1 MFPGCSGCHCWMSSD
16 FLDFVSCFRV
26 IASHKLKLCN
36 ANLHLAHIACV
47 VYVDMI
53 ESELLLTF
61 FFVEKFKS
69 VESSS
74 LEKGR
79 KRRRE
84 NVQLLLGA
92 PIGAPII

>member
-61 FFVEKFKS
+61 FFCGK
-69 VESSS
+69 
-74 LEKGR
+74 
-79 KRRRE
+79 
-84 NVQLLLGA
+84 VQVC
-92 PIGAPII
+92 